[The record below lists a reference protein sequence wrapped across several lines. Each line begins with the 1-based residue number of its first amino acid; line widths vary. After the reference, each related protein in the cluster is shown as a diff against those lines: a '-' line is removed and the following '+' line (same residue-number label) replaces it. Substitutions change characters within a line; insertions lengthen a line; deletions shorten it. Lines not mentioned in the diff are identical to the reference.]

1 MEPWA
6 KRLCALLF
14 VCSAIFSAMVVAG
27 ALTGWVLST
36 RRVMLSPAL
45 LWEWWQYLDHPQWQP
60 FATRIRLWTLVGF
73 IPTLLLFAWLG
84 SRLHD
89 VQRRRWPTPIPPFIT
104 PRKSALT
111 WSAQRHRGITLASH
125 YRLGKAAPYA
135 TSVLLAGRNPRRTLA
150 HGILLT
156 LRYVEGPVLVV
167 DLSANAFAFT
177 AGWRAQAGHP
187 IVHLAPFGGGRR
199 WNPLRHAWT
208 SHGWCQDRLARLA
221 QRWYPIRERGDELL
235 ASQTQHAFVT
245 LVHALYDI
253 YIVSDQAHMVSPV
266 DLYQLCA
273 PTEGTADRRSL
284 AALMAHP
291 ALSAATRNALGTWLA
306 LDTPTIGRIWE
317 ALRPPLTVYAQAGD
331 GASMTRNDTLF
342 GDHPARHTTVY
353 LSIPPSHRA
362 HAALLVDTFIAQ
374 WHEQVMAD
382 APDALPLVVLYGAD
396 TVGPLTT
403 LTRGPDTLR
412 WLATVDDLASVAT
425 MYGHHTAAF
434 LRRFGLCVAQA
445 PVHQVAADRLAPML
459 TDFLAAHSDPRRAMS
474 SPATPAQL
482 LTLRDDEQ
490 IVVGRTPERPV
501 RCRVPRLP
509 PKRLPPPFTP
519 TEGEPM
525 PVPKPVVLLAA
536 SMMAA
541 CRGPITPP
549 PLPPDDTLKTPCD
562 GLPLETVSSHELVPA
577 CLGPYLFRL
586 PQNLFYLPWGQG
598 KEKEE
603 FYLSVQ
609 WDSLQPLPPDRDR
622 YGKRESA
629 VTSITIQ
636 YDHTH
641 RLTDEG
647 FRTLLRRYVEPL
659 DPNNPVDRAN
669 PSQNLDLRIQGEPIY
684 GLTPYYADFEKTKA
698 YYAKLYGPGNL
709 SDDPKNSIDWFVRF
723 GPDGL
728 PSTVIKCSSHL
739 LPDGAHVELGHVVD
753 DVARDKSR
761 ALCTHDFLIPE
772 FKVAVS
778 MSYLRTLMYDWP
790 RMEAYA
796 RAVLKNGHVNK

>member
-6 KRLCALLF
+6 KRFCALVF
-14 VCSAIFSAMVVAG
+14 VFIALVVSMSVASALIS
-27 ALTGWVLST
+27 WVYNV
-36 RRVMLSPAL
+36 RHPVHGPVM
-45 LWEWWQYLDHPQWQP
+45 
-60 FATRIRLWTLVGF
+60 TLVLWNNLSAPNIKPIATGLLCWSLAGF
-73 IPTLLLFAWLG
+73 LPTLLFFAWLG
-84 SRLHD
+84 WQLHD
-89 VQRRRWPTPIPPFIT
+89 YQRRRWPTPIPPFIT

-150 HGILLT
+150 HGILPT

-208 SHGWCQDRLARLA
+208 SHGWCQDRLTRLA

-317 ALRPPLTVYAQAGD
+317 ALRPPLSVYAQAGD

-342 GDHPARHTTVY
+342 GDHRARHTTVY

-362 HAALLVDTFIAQ
+362 HAALLVDTFIMQ

-403 LTRGPDTLR
+403 LIRGPDTLR

-586 PQNLFYLPWGQG
+586 PQNLFYLPWVQG
-598 KEKEE
+598 KEKDM
-603 FYLSVQ
+603 FDLSVQ

-629 VTSITIQ
+629 TTSVTIGYNHIP
-636 YDHTH
+636 
-641 RLTDEG
+641 RLSDER
-647 FRTLLRRYVEPL
+647 FRTRLRRIIEPL
-659 DPNNPVDRAN
+659 DPNDPVDRAN

-684 GLTPYYADFEKTKA
+684 GLTPYYADLDKVRA
-698 YYAKLYGPGNL
+698 YYVKHHGPQTHAHEPEANE
-709 SDDPKNSIDWFVRF
+709 DWFVRF

-728 PSTVIKCSSHL
+728 PSTVITCTSHL
-739 LPDGAHVELGHVVD
+739 LPTGAHVELGHVVD

-761 ALCTHDFLIPE
+761 ALCTHHFLIPE
-772 FKVAVS
+772 YKVMVT
-778 MSYLRTLMYDWP
+778 MDYLRVMMPDWA
-790 RMEAYA
+790 RLEAYA
-796 RAVLKNGHVNK
+796 RAVLKNGQVK